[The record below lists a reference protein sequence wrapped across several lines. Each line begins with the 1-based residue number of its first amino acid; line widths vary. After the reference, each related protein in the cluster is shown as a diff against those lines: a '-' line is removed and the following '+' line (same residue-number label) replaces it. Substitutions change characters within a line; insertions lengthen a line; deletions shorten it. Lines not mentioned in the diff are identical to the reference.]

1 MRTLLLLLL
10 ALACRPQTDIEA
22 LPAPIQ
28 AEALGVA
35 LSTELMNGRR
45 AWTEGDRSGAAAIVR
60 AAYRGPF
67 SELEPALHAH
77 DPQATLELEYAFGQL
92 ALRAEGKADP
102 AVPAQFD
109 ALIARL
115 KESLAALPRPELA
128 PGQEAPPALEGGV
141 TTVPSQ

>member
-1 MRTLLLLLL
+1 MRLLALLLLF
-10 ALACRPQTDIEA
+10 ACRPQTDIEA

-28 AEALGVA
+28 VETVGVA
-35 LSTELMNGRR
+35 LMTELMNGRR

-67 SELEPALHAH
+67 ADLEPALRAH
-77 DPQATLELEYAFGQL
+77 DSQTTLELEYAFGRL
-92 ALRAEGKADP
+92 AVRAEGKAQPD
-102 AVPAQFD
+102 VPALFD

-128 PGQEAPPALEGGV
+128 PGQVAPPPLEGGV